1 MIPALAH
8 VMVRHAEYV
17 VASCV
22 VAALGPPVALSLAR
36 PSTTMIADLRHR
48 QLMRGDRGARFRVIS
63 NYQPRRR
70 RVVVSRIP
78 VEHGLRERD
87 GVFRISRFHGL
98 RRRRHD
104 QRGPNCRDAGPRDLG
119 AAGRGK
125 RGHVPYLGGSL
136 GPEKVGQPAAADAP
150 ELRAA
155 VRVKRYSPTVPAM
168 VGPPLVR
175 NVPGVRGKQIA
186 RTGHSRLCPP
196 WQRDSATGTSCVWR
210 R

>member
-1 MIPALAH
+1 M
-8 VMVRHAEYV
+8 
-17 VASCV
+17 
-22 VAALGPPVALSLAR
+22 AALGRPVALSLAVQAAA
-36 PSTTMIADLRHR
+36 PKVLSSAAIIITVPGPGALKWIGSTGAYRH
-48 QLMRGDRGARFRVIS
+48 D
-63 NYQPRRR
+63 
-70 RVVVSRIP
+70 VVVSRIP

-155 VRVKRYSPTVPAM
+155 VRVNRYSPTAPAM
-168 VGPPLVR
+168 AVGTVC
-175 NVPGVRGKQIA
+175 VPVGVFEKKYKTFGE
-186 RTGHSRLCPP
+186 SRFQEQKPDADEKVFLS
-196 WQRDSATGTSCVWR
+196 QKDREF
-210 R
+210 